1 MKITSYGRVDT
12 LKDTDLF
19 LLSGDNGTKTIEA
32 SKLSQELDKRVTIW
46 DSMDDYIPVEMR
58 RNIWRGK
65 NLGGEV
71 TPAIWDEIAAGTFKG
86 LYIGDYWVAENN
98 NWRIVDINYWL
109 GTGDTAC
116 TTPHLVVMPDKTLY
130 TGKMNDTDTTAGG
143 YVGSKMYTE
152 GLEQAKQ
159 KINGIFGSNHILT
172 HREILCNAVFNGHQ
186 SGVAWFDSSVEL
198 PNENMMYGSFAF
210 SSLNDGVTVPSL
222 YSVNKSQLSAFR
234 IYPKLISQSR
244 EYQWLRDVTSGTT
257 FAFVHFAGN
266 FDYSVA
272 AASRG
277 VRPVFGIK

>member
-71 TPAIWDEIAAGTFKG
+71 TTAIWDEIAAGTFKG

-116 TTPHLVVMPDKTLY
+116 TTPHLVIMPDKILY
-130 TGKMNDTDTTAGG
+130 TAKMNDTNTTTGG
-143 YVGSKMYTE
+143 YVGSKMRTE
-152 GLEQAKQ
+152 SLEQAKQ
-159 KINGIFGSNHILT
+159 TINGIFGSGHVLS
-172 HREILCNAVFNGHQ
+172 HREILTNAVSDGRP
-186 SGVAWFDSSVEL
+186 SAGAWLDSAVEL
-198 PNENMMYGSFAF
+198 PNEIMMYGSYIYAV
-210 SSLNDGVTVPSL
+210 SNSGAAVP
-222 YSVNKSQLSAFR
+222 YIHTINKSQLSAMK
-234 IYPKLISQSR
+234 IYPRLITA
-244 EYQWLRDVTSGTT
+244 YHAQWLRDVAYSIG
-257 FAFVHFAGN
+257 FACINVYGGADCN
-266 FDYSVA
+266 
-272 AASRG
+272 AASVGMG